1 MGSEDENPTTL
12 QPEEILWVRE
22 QRRQHA
28 HEQWLRGQIKI
39 LWPWIVG
46 GAGAVR
52 IIWGAGRSYPS
63 TNTGDV

>member
-46 GAGAVR
+46 VVGALVAVASWVKDHVR
-52 IIWGAGRSYPS
+52 L
-63 TNTGDV
+63 